1 MIHDCNSV
9 ISQFGLKKGRAARIT
24 SGNRKGGCH
33 MSQEME
39 IETLDNRDFD
49 AEIEELISL
58 IREKKYGKVRST
70 LIENNAVDIAEMLE
84 EVEDELG
91 LEREILVFRM
101 LPKDVSVEVF
111 SNLSEDNQVDIINGI
126 TQKEIDQ
133 IIQELDFDDMIDLLE
148 ELPANLVDK
157 ILVNTTKEE
166 RHLINTFL
174 NYPDNSAGSLMTIDY
189 VHLKKGMS
197 VSDCLKYIREV
208 GTDAETIYSCYV
220 IGDGRHLI
228 GTVSL
233 KSLVMAD
240 PDQTVDEIMHEEP
253 LSVSVLTDQEEV
265 SNMFKRYGMI
275 AMPVVDGEGRL
286 VGIIT
291 VDDIMDVIDDETTED
306 FQRMAGVTGDSD
318 EEYLEIGVLKHV
330 RNRLPWLFLLMCS
343 YMVTCRI
350 ISNFENMLS
359 ACLSLVTYMPML
371 MGTGGN
377 SGSQSS
383 TLIIRGLAMDEVRTN
398 DFLYVLWKEIRIGFT
413 VGLCLSVLNFARI
426 LWMDH
431 EPVSV
436 ALTVC
441 GAMFLIVLI
450 AKCVGAMLP
459 LIAKAV
465 HIDPALMAGPLVSS
479 LTDMMSLGI
488 YFVFASMILGI
499 GA

>member
-1 MIHDCNSV
+1 MAD
-9 ISQFGLKKGRAARIT
+9 
-24 SGNRKGGCH
+24 
-33 MSQEME
+33 EME
-39 IETLDNRDFD
+39 IETLDHRDFD
-49 AEIEELISL
+49 AEIEELITL

-91 LEREILVFRM
+91 LESEILIFRM

-111 SNLSEDNQVDIINGI
+111 SFLSEDNQVDVINGI

-189 VHLKKGMS
+189 VHLRQGMS
-197 VSDCLKYIREV
+197 VAACLAHIREV
-208 GTDAETIYSCYV
+208 GTEAETIYSCYV
-220 IGDGRHLI
+220 IGEGRHLI

-240 PDQTVDEIMHEEP
+240 PGQTVDEIMHREP

-291 VDDIMDVIDDETTED
+291 VDDIMEVIDDEATED

-318 EEYLEIGVLKHV
+318 EEYLETGVLKHV
-330 RNRLPWLFLLMCS
+330 RNRLPWLIILMCS
-343 YMVTCRI
+343 YMITGGI
-350 ISNFENMLS
+350 ISSFEDMLS
-359 ACLSLVTYMPML
+359 SCISLVTYMPML

-383 TLIIRGLAMDEVRTN
+383 TLIIRGIATDDVRLD
-398 DFLYVLWKEIRIGFT
+398 DFFYVLWKEVRVGFM
-413 VGLCLSVLNFARI
+413 VGICLSLLNFARLRWI
-426 LWMDH
+426 DH
-431 EPVSV
+431 ETIGV
-436 ALTVC
+436 AMTVC
-441 GAMFLIVLI
+441 GAMFLIVMI

-465 HIDPALMAGPLVSS
+465 HIDPALMAGPVVSS

-499 GA
+499 GS